1 MGILTKDKCIDFY
14 KKNIKNTIQKKT
26 EYLHISLLNLI
37 YLKENLIFNHNKYI
51 FDFKLKI

>member
-1 MGILTKDKCIDFY
+1 MGILTKDKCIDLY